1 MRVAT
6 NRGILAYLVGGAL
19 LVGLHT
25 AVAAEGGDAAADITN
40 ADRTYRNFTR
50 EAAVVDAGQFRLEVR
65 GMAVKNNTHTQINLA
80 GQPARDVDDL
90 TAGLMDLVGT
100 YGFGKNAEV
109 GFIIPGVVESVN
121 PVGGSSQTYG
131 DIADFQMYG
140 KVLIPAA
147 TRCKVGVGLELGT
160 PNGPERLGLST
171 GGVGAKP
178 FLSSRYENGRLGIGA
193 HVGYEFYTG
202 DAVNTFDYGG
212 EVLYRVASIVAL
224 RTEMVGRIL
233 KDGKTFND
241 MTFLPG
247 LDLSITDHVRLRPTA
262 LVGATPESLNWG
274 AGLGVALTL

>member
-6 NRGILAYLVGGAL
+6 NRGILAYLMAGVL

-25 AVAAEGGDAAADITN
+25 AAAAEGDDAATTITN

-50 EAAVVDAGQFRLEVR
+50 EAAVVNTGQFRLEVR
-65 GMAVKNNTHTQINLA
+65 GMAVKNNTHTQIDLA
-80 GQPARDVDDL
+80 GQPARGIDDL
-90 TAGLMDLVGT
+90 TAGLIDLVGT
-100 YGFGKNAEV
+100 YGFAPNAEI
-109 GFIIPGVVESVN
+109 GFIIPGVVETVDR
-121 PVGGSSQTYG
+121 VGGSGKTYG

-147 TRCKVGVGLELGT
+147 TRCKVGVGLEVGT
-160 PNGPERLGLST
+160 PNGPEHLGLGT

-193 HVGYEFYTG
+193 HLGYEFYTG
-202 DAVNTFDYGG
+202 DATNAFDYGG

-247 LDLSITDHVRLRPTA
+247 LDLSVTEHVRLRPTA